1 MTTPILELKGVNA
14 FYGSAHVLQGVDL
27 SIGTGEC
34 VAVVGRNGVGKT
46 TIVNTL
52 LSIAALRGG
61 EVQMRGERLP
71 RLAGHTA
78 AAHGIA
84 VVPQGRMILPN
95 LSIEENLKLGATLR
109 RPGGWNLDR
118 VYELFPIL
126 AERRHTPGTAISG
139 GQQQMLA
146 IGRALM
152 ANPELMILDEP
163 SEGLAPVIVDEME
176 KILRGLAETGV
187 AILLIEQHL
196 RLVLDLAERFY
207 VLSKGR
213 VSAKGLVKDV
223 DRETLQARIMQ

>member
-1 MTTPILELKGVNA
+1 MTTPLLELKGVNA

-27 SIGTGEC
+27 TVLPGER

-52 LSIAALRGG
+52 LAIAAMRGG
-61 EVQMRGERLP
+61 SVHMRGDPLP
-71 RLAGHTA
+71 KLAGHTA

-95 LSIEENLKLGATLR
+95 LSIEENLKLGAALR
-109 RPGGWNLDR
+109 RPGEWTLDR
-118 VYELFPIL
+118 VYSLFPIL
-126 AERRHTPGTAISG
+126 AERRNTPGTALSG

-152 ANPELMILDEP
+152 GNPDLMILDEP

-176 KILRGLAETGV
+176 KLLRDLAETGV

-213 VSAKGLVKDV
+213 VSETGLMKDV
-223 DRETLQARIMQ
+223 DRETLQARIMH

>member
-27 SIGTGEC
+27 SVGTGEC

-52 LSIAALRGG
+52 LAIAALRGG
-61 EVQMRGERLP
+61 EVHMRGECLP

-109 RPGGWNLDR
+109 RPGGWDLDR
-118 VYELFPIL
+118 VYGLFPIL

-152 ANPELMILDEP
+152 ANPELMLLDEP

-176 KILRGLAETGV
+176 KVLRDLAETGV